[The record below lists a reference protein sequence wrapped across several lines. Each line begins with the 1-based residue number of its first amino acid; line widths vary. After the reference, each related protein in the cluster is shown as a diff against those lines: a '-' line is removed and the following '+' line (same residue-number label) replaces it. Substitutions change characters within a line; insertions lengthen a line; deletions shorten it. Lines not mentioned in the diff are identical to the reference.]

1 MGPDQWSVGS
11 HEAVV
16 AAHGQVGRAAEAL
29 RDRLIVGALLPG
41 QRLPEDA
48 LSGDLSVSRSTLREA
63 FRLLVH
69 EGLLRHH
76 LNRGVFVAQPGLDDL
91 ADLYRVRRLIE
102 PPTVAEFAP
111 SVLERLTPLE
121 EAVTDAETAAG
132 RSHWVDVVT
141 ANMVF
146 HERLVALGRSP
157 RLSGTIRS
165 ALAETRL
172 AFHAV
177 QDPQPLFEP
186 YVQRNRIVFDG
197 LARGEFPQTAD
208 YLSGYLRDSEAA
220 LREAFIRD
228 GGWLSRGRG

>member
-1 MGPDQWSVGS
+1 MDPESRGS
-11 HEAVV
+11 PQGMA

-29 RDRLIVGALLPG
+29 RDRLITGALRPG

-48 LSGDLSVSRSTLREA
+48 LGQELSVSRSTLREA
-63 FRLLVH
+63 FRLLAH
-69 EGLLRHH
+69 EGLLRHY
-76 LNRGVFVAQPGLDDL
+76 LNRGVFVTQPGLDDL

-102 PPTVAEFAP
+102 PPTVAEFTP
-111 SVLERLTPLE
+111 TVLDLLDPLE
-121 EAVTDAETAAG
+121 DAVSAAEAAAD

-141 ANMVF
+141 ANMLF

-157 RLSGTIRS
+157 RLSGTIRG

-172 AFHAV
+172 VFHAV

-197 LARGEFPQTAD
+197 VSRGEFTQAAD
-208 YLSGYLRDSEAA
+208 YLSGYLHDSEAA

-228 GGWLSRGRG
+228 GGWLSSSRG

>member
-1 MGPDQWSVGS
+1 MGQGQWGVDG
-11 HEAVV
+11 HDAIV

-29 RDRLIVGALLPG
+29 RDRLIAGALLPG

-48 LSGDLSVSRSTLREA
+48 LGRDLEVSRSTLREA

-102 PPTVAEFAP
+102 PPTVAEF
-111 SVLERLTPLE
+111 SQGVLERLAPLE
-121 EAVTDAETAAG
+121 EAVTDAEAAADD
-132 RSHWVDVVT
+132 SAWVDVVT
-141 ANMVF
+141 ANMLF

-157 RLSGTIRS
+157 RLSATIRS

-172 AFHAV
+172 AFHV
-177 QDPQPLFEP
+177 VRDPQPLYEP

-197 LARGEFPQTAD
+197 LARGEFTETAD
-208 YLSGYLRDSEAA
+208 YLTGYLQDSESA

-228 GGWLSRGRG
+228 GGWLSGGAS

>member
-1 MGPDQWSVGS
+1 MRPNQWSVGS

-16 AAHGQVGRAAEAL
+16 AAHGQVGRVAEAL
-29 RDRLIVGALLPG
+29 RDRLIAGVLLPG

-48 LSGDLSVSRSTLREA
+48 LSRDLNVSRSTLREA

-111 SVLERLTPLE
+111 AVLDLLTPLE
-121 EAVTDAETAAG
+121 EAVTDAETAAAE
-132 RSHWVDVVT
+132 SHWVDVVT
-141 ANMVF
+141 ANMLF
-146 HERLVALGRSP
+146 HERLVALGSSP
-157 RLSGTIRS
+157 RLSSTLRS

-186 YVQRNRIVFDG
+186 YVQRNRIVFDSV
-197 LARGEFPQTAD
+197 ARGEFTEAAD
-208 YLSGYLRDSEAA
+208 YLSGYLRDSETA

-228 GGWLSRGRG
+228 GGWLPSSRR